1 MKKTAIQQNILAD
14 ASAKSID
21 VGAITCLKKEDLPRM
36 LLQNF
41 SSNLAAALFVCGK
54 DRHDFYEYLL
64 SELTQIKLE
73 RIQSGY
79 LNKEE
84 YSRCAEVLKY
94 LSKSPLYIDDA
105 VSLDISEI
113 KKRVDRL
120 SRELTLQGIK
130 LGLIV
135 FWTAHEGEVDSNKK
149 RKWQVKLQEI
159 SLKFC
164 VPVIMVKE

>member
-41 SSNLAAALFVCGK
+41 SSNLAVALFVCGK

-64 SELTQIKLE
+64 SEFTQIKLE

-84 YSRCAEVLKY
+84 YSRCEEVLTY

-120 SRELTLQGIK
+120 SLTLQGIK

-135 FWTAHEGEVDSNKK
+135 FWRAYEGEVDSSEK
-149 RKWQVKLQEI
+149 RKWQVELQEI
-159 SLKFC
+159 SLKLC